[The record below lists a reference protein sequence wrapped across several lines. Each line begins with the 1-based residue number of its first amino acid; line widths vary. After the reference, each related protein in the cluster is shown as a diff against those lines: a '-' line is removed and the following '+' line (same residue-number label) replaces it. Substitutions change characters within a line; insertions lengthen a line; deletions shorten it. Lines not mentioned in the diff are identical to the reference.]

1 MKIALIIS
9 LFSISILAALTVS
22 AKKVV
27 TKTEVKTTTEAKY
40 APAGKTLSFKQADG
54 KVRFLAVGKPA
65 MIKIVG
71 EGTGPHGDLTIADDK
86 LQGTLTID
94 MKMLTTKID
103 LRDEHMK
110 NKYLEVE
117 KYPTST
123 ITFKNY
129 SLKLA
134 SLTPIAIE
142 QPFTADLQL
151 HGVTKPVV
159 GTIKFSKEILTV
171 TGVATFKI
179 KVTDFMDTL
188 PSYAGI
194 KIADDI
200 EVTVDLK
207 TTTN

>member
-1 MKIALIIS
+1 MKTALIIS
-9 LFSISILAALTVS
+9 SFIFSALTVMPVS
-22 AKKVV
+22 ARKAV
-27 TKTEVKTTTEAKY
+27 TKTEIKKTIETKV
-40 APAGKTLSFKQADG
+40 APAGKALTFKEADG
-54 KVRFLAVGKPA
+54 KVGFLAVGKPA

-94 MKMLTTKID
+94 MKKLTTKIE
-103 LRDEHMK
+103 LRDDHMK

-123 ITFKNY
+123 ITFKDYN
-129 SLKLA
+129 LKLA
-134 SLTPIAIE
+134 SLTPNAVE
-142 QPFTADLQL
+142 QPFAADLQL
-151 HGVTKPVV
+151 HGVTKPVT
-159 GTIKFSKEILTV
+159 GTIKLSKDSSTV

>member
-1 MKIALIIS
+1 MKITLIIS
-9 LFSISILAALTVS
+9 LFILSALVVMPASAKAPKPLAA
-22 AKKVV
+22 
-27 TKTEVKTTTEAKY
+27 KTTAETKL
-40 APAGKTLSFKQADG
+40 APVGKTLSFKESDG
-54 KVRFLAVGKPA
+54 KVGFLAVGRPA

-94 MKMLTTKID
+94 MKKLTTKID

-117 KYPTST
+117 KYPAST
-123 ITFKNY
+123 ITFKDY

-134 SLTPIAIE
+134 SLTSQSVE
-142 QPFTADLQL
+142 QPFAADLQL
-151 HGVTKPVV
+151 HGVTKPVT
-159 GTIKFSKEILTV
+159 GTIKLSKENSTV
-171 TGVATFKI
+171 TGVAVFKI

>member
-9 LFSISILAALTVS
+9 LFTLSTLVVMPVF
-22 AKKVV
+22 AKESKIQASKTKPEIKV
-27 TKTEVKTTTEAKY
+27 
-40 APAGKTLSFKQADG
+40 APVGKTLSFKEADG
-54 KVRFLAVGKPA
+54 KVGFLAVGRPA

-94 MKMLTTKID
+94 MKKLTTKID

-123 ITFKNY
+123 ITFKDY
-129 SLKLA
+129 SLKLT
-134 SLTPIAIE
+134 SLTSQSVE
-142 QPFTADLQL
+142 QPFAAELQL
-151 HGVTKPVV
+151 HGVTKPVT
-159 GTIKFSKEILTV
+159 GTIKLSKENSTV
-171 TGVATFKI
+171 AGVAVFKI